1 MATLKQAVDDFL
13 ARKRI
18 AVVGVSRSPNEAANL
33 VYRTLRK
40 AEYEVFAVNPNAD
53 EVEGDRCYHN
63 LASIP
68 GGVDAAVIATPPA
81 VSESVVRECAE
92 RGVTHVWMH
101 RSFGEGSV
109 SPAAAKFGREK
120 GITVIEGGCPM
131 MFLPGTDIGHK
142 CMRWVLNLT
151 GRLPKQV

>member
-1 MATLKQAVDDFL
+1 MPTLRQAVDDFL

-18 AVVGVSRSPNEAANL
+18 AVVGVSRSANEAANL

-40 AEYEVFAVNPNAD
+40 AGYNVFAVNPNAD
-53 EVEGDRCYHN
+53 EVEGDSCYHD
-63 LASIP
+63 LASVP
-68 GGVDAAVIATPPA
+68 GGVEAVVIATSPA
-81 VSESVVRECAE
+81 VTEGVVRECAE
-92 RGVTHVWMH
+92 QGISRVWMH

-109 SPAAAKFGREK
+109 SREAADFCREK
-120 GITVIEGGCPM
+120 GMTVIEGGCPM

-142 CMRWVLNLT
+142 CMRFVLNLT

>member
-1 MATLKQAVDDFL
+1 MASLKEAADDFL

-18 AVVGVSRSPNEAANL
+18 AVVGVSRSPKEAANL

-53 EVEGDRCYHN
+53 EVEGDRCYHD

-68 GGVDAAVIATPPA
+68 GGVDAAVIATPA
-81 VSESVVRECAE
+81 AASEGVVRECAE

-109 SPAAAKFGREK
+109 SPAATDFGREK
-120 GITVIEGGCPM
+120 GLTVIEGGCPM
-131 MFLPGTDIGHK
+131 MFLPGADIGHK
-142 CMRWVLNLT
+142 CMRWMLNLT

>member
-1 MATLKQAVDDFL
+1 MATLKEAAEDFL
-13 ARKRI
+13 AQRRI
-18 AVVGVSRSPNEAANL
+18 AVVGVSRSSNEAANL

-53 EVEGDRCYHN
+53 EVEGDRCYHD
-63 LASIP
+63 LTSIP

-81 VSESVVRECAE
+81 VSEGVARECAE
-92 RGVTHVWMH
+92 QGITRVWMH

-109 SPAAAKFGREK
+109 SPAAAAYCREHNV
-120 GITVIEGGCPM
+120 TVIEGGCPM
-131 MFLPGTDIGHK
+131 MFVPGADIGHK

-151 GRLPKQV
+151 GRLPKQI